1 MDGYEAWHWA
11 QSRMSLTQTEEGEK
25 EEPEEAEDGGG
36 QGLVHGGEVDPLL
49 QFSREVSEVEV
60 MPVHHVLKQDV
71 DEACKIVAVVRAGEL
86 AQRLR
91 ALTTRPEV
99 MSSNPKTICN
109 EV

>member
-1 MDGYEAWHWA
+1 MLEASKAGVQQAGQDGE
-11 QSRMSLTQTEEGEK
+11 QNNQEGEERGRGRQTQTEEGEK

-71 DEACKIVAVVRAGEL
+71 DEAKGTIMG
-86 AQRLR
+86 Q
-91 ALTTRPEV
+91 V
-99 MSSNPKTICN
+99 ML
-109 EV
+109 